1 MLKIYDVTIARETIL
16 KRIPPDETAV
26 TPAMLERLAV
36 TFGEPINAEEAV
48 KRILRDVRS
57 RGDAALREWSAKL
70 DGFPAGA
77 PIRVPAEALT
87 AALEA
92 LDAPTREA
100 LEVAVERI
108 REFHRH
114 QPLTSWFT
122 NDLGGTLGQFIRP
135 HKRVGLYTPGGT
147 APLPS
152 TVLMSAIPAQVA
164 GVKDIVVVTPP
175 LRQMQNA
182 EGRMQNSSASNLAS
196 PALHP
201 QRGASVS
208 IPHSAFSLVSPVIL
222 AACALCGI
230 TEVYAMGGAQAIAA
244 LAYGTESVPAVDKIF
259 GPGNLFVTLAKRQ
272 VFGAVGIDGLAGPT
286 ETVVIADETAK
297 PAWVAADL
305 LAQAEHD
312 VLASAILLT
321 PSRKLA
327 EAVQVEVGRQ
337 METLPRAEILAQSLP
352 GQSGIVVTKD
362 LDEAA
367 ALNNAYAPEHL
378 CLAVAD
384 PWALSEKISNAGGI
398 FMGEH
403 SFEVLGDYVAG
414 PSHVMPTGGSARF
427 ASPLNV
433 LDFVHIISLI
443 ALNPATTAQIA
454 PLAARIARAEGL
466 EGHARSADCRVKV
479 DK

>member
-1 MLKIYDVTIARETIL
+1 MIRIYDVETAKKSIL

-26 TPAMLERLAV
+26 PPAMLDRLAA
-36 TFGEPINAEEAV
+36 TFGEKITPEEAV
-48 KRILRDVRS
+48 RRILRDVRS
-57 RGDAALREWSAKL
+57 RGDAAIRYWSSKL
-70 DGFPAGA
+70 DGFPADA
-77 PIRVPAEALT
+77 PIRIPAEALV
-87 AALEA
+87 AALET

-100 LEVAVERI
+100 LEVAADRI
-108 REFHRH
+108 REFYRR

-135 HKRVGLYTPGGT
+135 HSRVGLYVPGGT

-152 TVLMSAIPAQVA
+152 SVLMSAIPAQVA
-164 GVKDIVVVTPP
+164 GVKDVVVVAPP
-175 LRQMQNA
+175 VQGTGLIA
-182 EGRMQNSSASNLAS
+182 E
-196 PALHP
+196 
-201 QRGASVS
+201 
-208 IPHSAFSLVSPVIL
+208 ITL
-222 AACALCGI
+222 AACALCGV

-244 LAYGTESVPAVDKIF
+244 LAYGAESVPAVDKIF

-286 ETVVIADETAK
+286 ETAVIADETAK

-337 METLPRAEILAQSLP
+337 METLPRDQILAQSIP
-352 GQSGIVVTKD
+352 NNSGIVVTKD

-427 ASPLNV
+427 ASPLNIW
-433 LDFVHIISLI
+433 DFVHIISLI

-466 EGHARSADCRVKV
+466 EAHARSADFRTSL
-479 DK
+479 

>member
-1 MLKIYDVTIARETIL
+1 MIKIYDVETAKKSIL

-26 TPAMLERLAV
+26 TPAMLERLAA
-36 TFGEPINAEEAV
+36 TFGEQINAEEAV
-48 KRILRDVRS
+48 KRILRDIRS
-57 RGDAALREWSAKL
+57 RGDAALREWSSKL
-70 DGFPAGA
+70 DGFPADA
-77 PIRVPAEALT
+77 PIRVPADALT
-87 AALEA
+87 AALKA

-100 LEVAVERI
+100 LEAAADRI
-108 REFHRH
+108 REFYRR

-135 HKRVGLYTPGGT
+135 HKRVGLYTPAGT

-152 TVLMSAIPAQVA
+152 TVLMSAVPAQVA
-164 GVKDIVVVTPP
+164 GVKDVVVVAP
-175 LRQMQNA
+175 
-182 EGRMQNSSASNLAS
+182 
-196 PALHP
+196 P
-201 QRGASVS
+201 QRGTGQ
-208 IPHSAFSLVSPVIL
+208 ISPVIL
-222 AACALCGI
+222 AACALCGVS
-230 TEVYAMGGAQAIAA
+230 EVYAMGGAQAIAA

-286 ETVVIADETAK
+286 ETVVIADDTAK

-327 EAVQVEVGRQ
+327 EAVQVEVSRQ

-352 GQSGIVVTKD
+352 GQSGIVITKD

-367 ALNNAYAPEHL
+367 ALNNVYAPEHL
-378 CLAVAD
+378 CLSVTD
-384 PWALSEKISNAGGI
+384 PWALSEKITNAGGI

-433 LDFVHIISLI
+433 WDFVHIISLI

-466 EGHARSADCRVKV
+466 EGHARSADFRAQN
-479 DK
+479 

>member
-1 MLKIYDVTIARETIL
+1 MIKIYDVETAQKSIL

-26 TPAMLERLAV
+26 TPAMLARLEA

-48 KRILRDVRS
+48 KRILREIRI

-70 DGFPAGA
+70 DGFPADA

-87 AALEA
+87 AALTA
-92 LDAPTREA
+92 LDPETRAA
-100 LEVAVERI
+100 LEVAADRI
-108 REFHRH
+108 REFYRR

-135 HKRVGLYTPGGT
+135 HARVGLYTPAGT

-164 GVKDIVVVTPP
+164 GVKEVVVVAPP
-175 LRQMQNA
+175 
-182 EGRMQNSSASNLAS
+182 E
-196 PALHP
+196 
-201 QRGASVS
+201 RGTGQ
-208 IPHSAFSLVSPVIL
+208 ISPVIL
-222 AACALCGI
+222 AACALVGV

-272 VFGAVGIDGLAGPT
+272 VFGLVGIDGLAGPT

-327 EAVQVEVGRQ
+327 KAVQVEVGRQ

-384 PWALSEKISNAGGI
+384 PWAMSEKITNAGGI

-433 LDFVHIISLI
+433 WDFVHIISLI

-454 PLAARIARAEGL
+454 PLAAQIARAEGL
-466 EGHARSADCRVKV
+466 EAHARSADYRSKV
-479 DK
+479 